1 MSTGTC
7 ASNPDYS
14 AARIMR
20 ILRCLQEGGA
30 AKCPGGG
37 PLRILEQSK
46 GNQAAGLPR
55 PREADSPAC
64 GEPILGGFL
73 SGAGHLA
80 HHPGEHRPFEPG
92 AHKNSPCI
100 SAACWIWPAFATPD
114 TPPNTRSC
122 IPNAKKLL
130 SGSLLAQKKSAV
142 CAIRFTFDR
151 LRGRR
156 FASPSLFR
164 I

>member
-7 ASNPDYS
+7 ASNLDYS

-114 TPPNTRSC
+114 TPPQYQ
-122 IPNAKKLL
+122 KLY
-130 SGSLLAQKKSAV
+130 SKRKETVEQVFAGAKKSAV